1 MSTLKARIAVAAMS
15 AAGIVSVANFEG
27 FRDKAYIPVPG
38 DRPTIGH
45 GSTYNEDGTPV
56 KMGQTI
62 TKERAQILLKKTI
75 TSYEA
80 AVKRCAP
87 YDMYQY
93 EFDAYVSFTYNL
105 GEGRFCKSLIPKKLS
120 EHDYAGACKEILR
133 YDMFKGSR
141 LKGLTIRRK
150 EEYDTCVGLKEPKE
164 PEAPAVPIILPTP
177 VNPSMSL
184 APTSTGLFPNFM
196 KFFMDTK
203 GAK

>member
-15 AAGIVSVANFEG
+15 AVGIASVANFEG

-38 DRPTIGH
+38 DRPTIGY
-45 GSTYNEDGTPV
+45 GSTYNADGSPV
-56 KMGQTI
+56 KMGETI
-62 TKERAQILLKKTI
+62 TKERAQILLKNTM

-87 YDMYQY
+87 YNMYQY

-133 YDMFKGSR
+133 YDFYKGSR

-150 EEYDTCVGLKEPKE
+150 EEHDTCMGNKEPKE
-164 PEAPAVPIILPTP
+164 IT
-177 VNPSMSL
+177 L
-184 APTSTGLFPNFM
+184 APSATASSPIAPYKSM
-196 KFFMDTK
+196 MDYK

>member
-1 MSTLKARIAVAAMS
+1 MSTLKARIAVVAIS
-15 AAGIVSVANFEG
+15 AVGIASVANFEG

-38 DRPTIGH
+38 DRPTIGY
-45 GSTYNEDGTPV
+45 GSTYNADGSPV
-56 KMGQTI
+56 KMGETI
-62 TKERAQILLKKTI
+62 TKERAQILLKKTM

-105 GEGRFCKSLIPKKLS
+105 GEGRFCKSLIPRKLS

-133 YDMFKGSR
+133 YDMYKGSK

-150 EEYDTCVGLKEPKE
+150 EEYDTCVGNKEPKE
-164 PEAPAVPIILPTP
+164 PEEVSPLPIVPSTLI
-177 VNPSMSL
+177 S
-184 APTSTGLFPNFM
+184 PTSAGVFWDFK
-196 KFFMDTK
+196 KFIMDTK